1 MTAILVVDDQKELRA
16 VVRRV
21 LTEAGHEVAEAE
33 DGDAALAAFRAN
45 PPALVIT
52 DIIMPEKAGIEV
64 IATMKRERPEV
75 KVLAMS
81 GGGRHRVMDF
91 LAIAREAGADA
102 ALEKPFRKSELL
114 ARVAE
119 LIGPALP
126 S

>member
-21 LTEAGHEVAEAE
+21 LTEAGHQVVEAE
-33 DGDAALAAFRAN
+33 DGNAALAAFRAN
-45 PPALVIT
+45 PPVLVIT
-52 DIIMPEKAGIEV
+52 DIIMPEKEGIEV

-75 KVLAMS
+75 KVLAIS
-81 GGGRHRVMDF
+81 GGGRTRVMDF
-91 LAIAREAGADA
+91 LAVARKAGADA

-119 LIGPALP
+119 LLGSPAP
-126 S
+126 

>member
-16 VVRRV
+16 MMRRV
-21 LTEAGHEVAEAE
+21 LTAAGHEVAEAE
-33 DGDAALAAFRAN
+33 DGDAALAAFRAH

-52 DIIMPEKAGIEV
+52 DIIMPGKAGIEV

-81 GGGRHRVMDF
+81 GGGRTHVMDF
-91 LAIAREAGADA
+91 LAIAQKTGADA
-102 ALEKPFRKSELL
+102 TLEKPFRKSDLL

-119 LIGPALP
+119 LLGPQMP
-126 S
+126 